1 MATDEE
7 LGLPIKGTYPAKVIE
22 VIDDFKVVINRGEL
36 NRMRINDSHLVYSIT
51 NKPIYDPITRDFIG
65 HRILYK
71 GSGMIISVEENTSII
86 QACNNSRYNCEKFIN
101 VCVGDLVICIWG
113 NNNGSIKRKATKRN
127 LWFL

>member
-22 VIDDFKVVINRGEL
+22 VIDEFKVIINRGEL

-71 GSGMIISVEENTSII
+71 GSGMIVSVEEIPLLFKLAII
-86 QACNNSRYNCEKFIN
+86 LGTTARNLSMF
-101 VCVGDLVICIWG
+101 VLVI
-113 NNNGSIKRKATKRN
+113 
-127 LWFL
+127 

>member
-7 LGLPIKGTYPAKVIE
+7 LGLPIKGTYPAKVSE

-36 NRMRINDSHLVYSIT
+36 NRIQIDASHLVYSIT

-71 GSGMIISVEENTSII
+71 GSGKIISVEENTSII
-86 QACNNSRYNCEKFIN
+86 QACNNSRYDCEKFIN
-101 VCVGDLVICIWG
+101 VCVNDLVICI
-113 NNNGSIKRKATKRN
+113 
-127 LWFL
+127 

>member
-22 VIDDFKVVINRGEL
+22 VIDDFKVVINRGKL
-36 NRMRINDSHLVYSIT
+36 NCIQIDASHLVYSIT

-71 GSGMIISVEENTSII
+71 GSGKIISVEENTSII
-86 QACNNSRYNCEKFIN
+86 QACNNSRYDCEKFIN
-101 VCVGDLVICIWG
+101 VCVNDLVICI
-113 NNNGSIKRKATKRN
+113 
-127 LWFL
+127 

>member
-36 NRMRINDSHLVYSIT
+36 NRIQIDASHLVYSIT

-71 GSGMIISVEENTSII
+71 GSGKIISVEENTSII

-101 VCVGDLVICIWG
+101 VCVNDLVICI
-113 NNNGSIKRKATKRN
+113 
-127 LWFL
+127 

>member
-1 MATDEE
+1 MTTDEE
-7 LGLPIKGTYPAKVIE
+7 LGLPAKGTYPAKVIE

-36 NRMRINDSHLVYSIT
+36 NRMRINASHLVYSIT

-71 GSGMIISVEENTSII
+71 GSGRVISVKENTSII

-101 VCVGDLVICIWG
+101 ACVGDLVICI
-113 NNNGSIKRKATKRN
+113 
-127 LWFL
+127 